1 MKYAAVLPT
10 LPPRRIPTRVPCAA
24 ARLFALALLAAPA
37 AAQMGRRSNGG
48 DPRAGGQGD
57 VDMAMAGWEQ
67 LSQNPDKMAEVMASL
82 QDPEVAAKAQE
93 MLKDPEYMRAA
104 KAKLVELQ
112 AKAQQNGLLD
122 ANGQPVQNNM
132 AKMMAQM
139 GLGNGAGM
147 PGGGGGG
154 GGGGAGGAVPREWE
168 ADNIARHR
176 TGELNDAEL
185 GMANLKQAMGDP
197 ALMGSIREMMKD
209 PNTMREVRAAGS
221 NSSPLRLLSAP
232 DGSGGRLGT
241 SRKRPGATRR
251 PTTASGARA
260 NRLRSRRF
268 HRLCAPPLTIQVQN
282 MMADPAFKAQAE
294 QAAQAMKGGG
304 MDFSALAQQ
313 MGATMGGAGAGAGA
327 GGAAGEMER
336 LQRETLTLTLTLTL
350 TQP

>member
-1 MKYAAVLPT
+1 MKYAAACHSAASS
-10 LPPRRIPTRVPCAA
+10 RIPTRVPCAA
-24 ARLFALALLAAPA
+24 VRLFALALLAAPA
-37 AAQMGRRSNGG
+37 AAQMGRRNNGG
-48 DPRAGGQGD
+48 DPRGGGQGD
-57 VDMAMAGWEQ
+57 VDLAMAGWEQ
-67 LSQNPDKMAEVMASL
+67 LSQSPDKMAEVMASL

-104 KAKLVELQ
+104 QAKLRELQ

-154 GGGGAGGAVPREWE
+154 GGGGAGGAAAREWE
-168 ADNIARHR
+168 ADNVARHR

-221 NSSPLRLLSAP
+221 KCPSSPLRLLSAP
-232 DGSGGRLGT
+232 SGSAWRLGT
-241 SRKRPGATRR
+241 SRKRP
-251 PTTASGARA
+251 SHRA
-260 NRLRSRRF
+260 PNHCLGCS
-268 HRLCAPPLTIQVQN
+268 
-282 MMADPAFKAQAE
+282 
-294 QAAQAMKGGG
+294 
-304 MDFSALAQQ
+304 S
-313 MGATMGGAGAGAGA
+313 
-327 GGAAGEMER
+327 
-336 LQRETLTLTLTLTL
+336 
-350 TQP
+350 

>member
-1 MKYAAVLPT
+1 MPRPT
-10 LPPRRIPTRVPCAA
+10 TPPPLSRIPTRVPCAA
-24 ARLFALALLAAPA
+24 VRLFALALLAAPA

-104 KAKLVELQ
+104 KAKIAELQ
-112 AKAQQNGLLD
+112 AKAQQNGMLD
-122 ANGQPVQNNM
+122 ANGQPVQNNV

-154 GGGGAGGAVPREWE
+154 GGAGGAPAREWE
-168 ADNIARHR
+168 AENVARHR

-197 ALMGSIREMMKD
+197 SLMGSIREMMKD
-209 PNTMREVRAAGS
+209 PNTMREVQTHGQSATVAVPQLAPCA
-221 NSSPLRLLSAP
+221 SSGCA
-232 DGSGGRLGT
+232 GRLW
-241 SRKRPGATRR
+241 A
-251 PTTASGARA
+251 A
-260 NRLRSRRF
+260 RRF
-268 HRLCAPPLTIQVQN
+268 QEEAGPP
-282 MMADPAFKAQAE
+282 
-294 QAAQAMKGGG
+294 AAQPLPRVLE
-304 MDFSALAQQ
+304 LA
-313 MGATMGGAGAGAGA
+313 
-327 GGAAGEMER
+327 AAPEAADV
-336 LQRETLTLTLTLTL
+336 T
-350 TQP
+350 PI

>member
-1 MKYAAVLPT
+1 MAAKFFFDGLVRSLPPSLCWPLIQVVNQITMKYAAILPT

-154 GGGGAGGAVPREWE
+154 GAGGAVPREWE

-241 SRKRPGATRR
+241 SRKRPGH
-251 PTTASGARA
+251 TAPNHCLGCS
-260 NRLRSRRF
+260 S
-268 HRLCAPPLTIQVQN
+268 
-282 MMADPAFKAQAE
+282 
-294 QAAQAMKGGG
+294 
-304 MDFSALAQQ
+304 
-313 MGATMGGAGAGAGA
+313 
-327 GGAAGEMER
+327 
-336 LQRETLTLTLTLTL
+336 
-350 TQP
+350 

>member
-1 MKYAAVLPT
+1 MK
-10 LPPRRIPTRVPCAA
+10 
-24 ARLFALALLAAPA
+24 LFALALLAAPA
-37 AAQMGRRSNGG
+37 AAQMGRRNNGG
-48 DPRAGGQGD
+48 DPRGGGQGD
-57 VDMAMAGWEQ
+57 VDLAMAGWEQ
-67 LSQNPDKMAEVMASL
+67 LSQSPDKMAEVMASL

-104 KAKLVELQ
+104 QAKLRELQ

-139 GLGNGAGM
+139 GMGNGAGM

-154 GGGGAGGAVPREWE
+154 GGAGGAPAREWE
-168 ADNIARHR
+168 ADNVARHR

-185 GMANLKQAMGDP
+185 GMANLKNAMGDP

-209 PNTMREVRAAGS
+209 PNTMREV
-221 NSSPLRLLSAP
+221 
-232 DGSGGRLGT
+232 
-241 SRKRPGATRR
+241 
-251 PTTASGARA
+251 
-260 NRLRSRRF
+260 
-268 HRLCAPPLTIQVQN
+268 QQ

-313 MGATMGGAGAGAGA
+313 MGATMGGGGGGGAGA

-336 LQRETLTLTLTLTL
+336 LRRENAMLKQHLGNKGEL
-350 TQP
+350 